1 MRIRR
6 WMRLL
11 PVLWL
16 LLVSGCASLMQKTES
31 PIVTVSSFKL
41 AEMGLLEQRYD
52 LVLRVQNPNDFN
64 LPIRGLTYTLEL
76 NDEKF
81 ARGMS
86 GDHVNIP
93 PFGEEQMKVSVTTN
107 MLTLFNRLK
116 NLSLD
121 GEKPLRYKI
130 DGKLSLVGEAIRLP
144 FGKEGEI
151 SLK

>member
-1 MRIRR
+1 MSFRYL
-6 WMRLL
+6 MRLAA
-11 PVLWL
+11 LWFL
-16 LLVSGCASLMQKTES
+16 LTLSGCATLFDKTES
-31 PIVTVSSFKL
+31 PIVTVSSLKL
-41 AEMGLLEQRYD
+41 AEMGLLEQRYE
-52 LVLRVQNPNDFN
+52 LLLRVQNPNDFN

-76 NDEKF
+76 NDETF

-93 PFGEEQMKVSVTTN
+93 PFGEELMKVSATSN

-116 NLSLD
+116 SLSLD

-130 DGKLSLVGEAIRLP
+130 AGKLSLVGESIRLP